1 MSSTLRQL
9 VDAKWFQN
17 TILVVI
23 LVAGALAGLE
33 TYAPIMERAGD
44 LLHLADKIVVG
55 IFLLEILVKMGAEGN
70 RPWRFFKDPWNVFD
84 FAIVAIAFLPLHAE
98 YMTVLRLARLARFMR
113 LIRAL
118 PQLQVIV
125 GALLKSVPSMGYV
138 GVLLATVLYIYGILG
153 VSMFGRNDPIH
164 FATLP
169 QAMLTLFGC
178 ATGEGWV
185 DVMFTQI
192 WGCAAYPA
200 SGDESLCTDSTPQP
214 FIGALFFISFMM
226 VGAMVMLNLFIG
238 VIMNGME
245 ETQKENAEAERAAQ
259 GNTLTDDAE
268 VGAIAEQLAELQ
280 ARLALLQGRLKAGP
294 SNK

>member
-17 TILVVI
+17 TILGVI

-33 TYAPIMERAGD
+33 TYAPLMERAGD
-44 LLHLADKIVVG
+44 LLHLADKVVVG
-55 IFLLEILVKMGAEGN
+55 IFLLEILIKMGAEGN

-118 PQLQVIV
+118 PQLQIIV
-125 GALLKSVPSMGYV
+125 GALLKSIPSMGYV

-153 VSMFGRNDPIH
+153 VSLFGKNDPIH
-164 FATLP
+164 FSTLP

-192 WGCAAYPA
+192 WGCAAYAA
-200 SGDESLCTDSTPQP
+200 SGDESLCTASTAQP
-214 FIGALFFISFMM
+214 VVGALFFVSFMM

-245 ETQKENAEAERAAQ
+245 ETQKENAEAERSAQ
-259 GNTLTDDAE
+259 GDTLTDDAE

-280 ARLALLQGRLKAGP
+280 TRLALLQGRLKTG